1 MTCRLTLAY
10 KTLCRASDGSLQQW
24 SDAVAITGVRPAN
37 LARGGTIGASPKNRT
52 FHAVE
57 A

>member
-10 KTLCRASDGSLQQW
+10 KTLCRASDGSLEQW
-24 SDAVAITGVRPAN
+24 SDAEAITGVRPAN